1 MNAFAPALATSVLL
15 DLQEED
21 DSVGERL
28 NRVVPPVPDSL
39 EDAGLSASV
48 VDQILI
54 KTLYFRGE
62 LIGRELARSVGLSF
76 SLIEELLETA
86 KRSQLVQMKRSV
98 GMGNVS
104 GYFSLTEAGRSRA
117 REFLEVNQYVGP
129 APVPMQQYE
138 VMTRLQRRKQ
148 GWLTPD
154 ALAQAY
160 RKMVTSREILA
171 QIGPAVS
178 SGNSFLIYGQPGNG
192 KTYLAE
198 ALADLDPDPIY
209 MPYAIEAQGAIIQVY
224 DAVFHEAQQ
233 DEEDT
238 SVLAVSATPSWDRRW
253 FKCRRPFIVSG
264 GELALEML
272 DLSYNPSSK
281 VYDAPLHLK
290 ANNGIYLIDDFGR
303 QRCTPAE
310 VLNRWI
316 VPMERRLDYLT
327 LRTGGKITVPFEA
340 FLVFSTNLRPD
351 QVGDE
356 AFLRRIG
363 YKMHLRNPTEGEFI
377 EIFRRFCHSKE
388 LNCPTGLA
396 EWFVDTYYKGLGKRM
411 RRCHPR
417 DVISHALDLMHFERM
432 PLQLTAD
439 VLDHAFRSCFVEVGD
454 MEA

>member
-1 MNAFAPALATSVLL
+1 MTL
-15 DLQEED
+15 
-21 DSVGERL
+21 
-28 NRVVPPVPDSL
+28 VPPVPESL
-39 EDAGLSASV
+39 EDAGLSWSTV
-48 VDQILI
+48 EQLLI

-76 SLIEELLETA
+76 SLIEELLEAA
-86 KRSQLVQMKRSV
+86 KRVQLVQMKRSV

-104 GYFSLTEAGRSRA
+104 GFFSLTEAGRSRA

-129 APVPMQQYE
+129 APVPMEQYE
-138 VMTRLQRRKQ
+138 ILTRRQRREQ
-148 GWLTPD
+148 GWLTQD
-154 ALAQAY
+154 ALHRAY
-160 RKMVTSREILA
+160 GRMVTNREMLA

-192 KTYLAE
+192 KTFLAE
-198 ALADLDPDPIY
+198 ALADLDTHPIY
-209 MPYAIEAQGAIIQVY
+209 MPYAIEAQGAIIQIY
-224 DAVFHEAQQ
+224 DAVFHEAQE
-233 DEEDT
+233 DEDER
-238 SVLAVSATPSWDRRW
+238 SVLAVSADPKCDRRW

-264 GELALEML
+264 GELGLDML
-272 DLSYNPSSK
+272 DLSYNPASK

-316 VPMERRLDYLT
+316 VPMERRIDYLT

-363 YKMHLRNPTEGEFI
+363 YKMHLRNPSEGEFI
-377 EIFRRFCHSKE
+377 DIFRRFCNSRE
-388 LNCPTGLA
+388 LGYEPGLP
-396 EWFVDTYYKGLGKRM
+396 EWFVDTYYRSTGKRM

-417 DVISHALDLMHFERM
+417 DVISHALDLMHFERRPM
-432 PLQLTAD
+432 QLTAE
-439 VLDHAFRSCFVEVGD
+439 VLDQAFRSCFAEVGD

>member
-1 MNAFAPALATSVLL
+1 MNAFASAVATSVVS
-15 DLQEED
+15 DMSED
-21 DSVGERL
+21 NEFVDQ
-28 NRVVPPVPDSL
+28 RVKGVIPPVPDSL
-39 EDAGLSASV
+39 EEAGLSSSV
-48 VDQILI
+48 VDQILT

-76 SLIEELLETA
+76 SLIEELLENA

-138 VMTRLQRRKQ
+138 IMTRLQRRKE
-148 GWLTPD
+148 GWLTPGG
-154 ALAQAY
+154 LAHAY
-160 RKMVTSREILA
+160 RRMVTSRDILA

-192 KTYLAE
+192 KTFLAE
-198 ALADLDPDPIY
+198 ALADLDTEPIF
-209 MPYAIEAQGAIIQVY
+209 MPYAIEAQGSIIQVF
-224 DAVFHEAQQ
+224 DAVFHQEQQ
-233 DEEDT
+233 DDEAT
-238 SVLAVSATPSWDRRW
+238 SVLAVSATPGWDRRW

-264 GELALEML
+264 GELALDML
-272 DLSYNPSSK
+272 DLSYNPASK
-281 VYDAPLHLK
+281 VYDAPLHVK

-316 VPMERRLDYLT
+316 VPMERRVDYLT

-377 EIFRRFCHSKE
+377 EIFHRFCQGKE
-388 LNCPTGLA
+388 LNCPAGLA
-396 EWFVDTYYKGLGKRM
+396 EWFVDTYYKQAGKRM

-432 PLQLTAD
+432 PLQLTAE